1 MRSERTAKR
10 RWVSLAGAW
19 LNAAVAP
26 VLVLS
31 ALGLGALGVGLRQ
44 QLPTGCGVLVALFVV
59 LLQRRRV
66 TAAQDRLVRMRTRL
80 RLVRANTDAEVAA
93 ARLQV
98 RELSLQLWEYRLL
111 DQLTPQARTLISGMA
126 ATLARPYVGP
136 PESFAA
142 QTGQLDDADWDLFD
156 THPIDLAAVQSEAE
170 AASVG
175 SPVAELT
182 AAAPPVEPPRPA
194 LPMQPEPPTVE
205 LPVLRPGGVR
215 REAAT
220 AAATVP
226 VVIDLRSRPGEVD
239 PEVVAVAA
247 DELDQRVYQQL
258 AEAEQDELAAALEPP
273 TRRHPLAGAG
283 VSGTARVPDD
293 PGRRTA

>member
-1 MRSERTAKR
+1 M
-10 RWVSLAGAW
+10 SLAGAW

-44 QLPTGCGVLVALFVV
+44 PLLTGCGVLVALIVAQ
-59 LLQRRRV
+59 LQHRRV

-80 RLVRANTDAEVAA
+80 RLVRSNTDAELAA
-93 ARLQV
+93 ARQQV

-126 ATLARPYVGP
+126 ATLSRPYVGP

-142 QTGQLDDADWDLFD
+142 QTGQLDDADWDLFE
-156 THPIDLAAVQSEAE
+156 THPIELAAVDGNAE
-170 AASVG
+170 PPSVAA
-175 SPVAELT
+175 PVTELP
-182 AAAPPVEPPRPA
+182 AAAPPVTEPPAEPPRPA

-220 AAATVP
+220 GATTIP
-226 VVIDLRSRPGEVD
+226 AVIDLRSRPGEVD
-239 PEVVAVAA
+239 QEVAAVAA

-258 AEAEQDELAAALEPP
+258 AEAERDELAAALEPP
-273 TRRHPLAGAG
+273 PRRQPLAGAG

>member
-1 MRSERTAKR
+1 
-10 RWVSLAGAW
+10 VSLAGAW

-80 RLVRANTDAEVAA
+80 RLVRANTDDEVAA
-93 ARLQV
+93 ARQQV

-156 THPIDLAAVQSEAE
+156 THPIDLAAVRSDAE
-170 AASVG
+170 APSATATAAELPAAEL
-175 SPVAELT
+175 PVAAPPV
-182 AAAPPVEPPRPA
+182 AAPVEPPRPA

-205 LPVLRPGGVR
+205 LPVLWPGGVR
-215 REAAT
+215 REAVSEAG
-220 AAATVP
+220 TVP
-226 VVIDLRSRPGEVD
+226 AVIDLRSRQGDVD
-239 PEVVAVAA
+239 PEVAAVAA

-273 TRRHPLAGAG
+273 PRRQPLAGAG